1 MPILLPER
9 MGRTSM
15 GIVHIP
21 VLFSVKGLVEQSIS
35 LNDPLKHL
43 LQGNVVPEWTVGY
56 EQYLEK
62 YIRLETKNELGL
74 AIILDII
81 QLCLYSFDDLLLESD
96 RKDKEADWWCWRHI
110 W

>member
-1 MPILLPER
+1 MDGKNEY
-9 MGRTSM
+9 GHCAHTSA
-15 GIVHIP
+15 V
-21 VLFSVKGLVEQSIS
+21 FSEGFSGTKHL